1 MKKSLKQ
8 LETDV
13 KNAKKEKNPLP
24 NDRFSEVMTDFSNQA
39 KVKIPS
45 CPPLDLLPHTLSS
58 LPPPLPLLPNG
69 QFSVVMT
76 NLCNQAKVK
85 SKKPLRP
92 NKILDLDLRIN
103 LPVAFHQS

>member
-39 KVKIPS
+39 KVKKRSFFSFPKSLPSHFPSPSPSSLIPS
-45 CPPLDLLPHTLSS
+45 PAPFSDEAFLS
-58 LPPPLPLLPNG
+58 
-69 QFSVVMT
+69 QFRTIDSQKWRSDDR
-76 NLCNQAKVK
+76 LQ
-85 SKKPLRP
+85 
-92 NKILDLDLRIN
+92 
-103 LPVAFHQS
+103 